1 MALALGARMI
11 EGSNPSYPRL
21 LNITNKVSI
30 NNYWDN
36 MPNDFGNKSRNQ
48 IPIWLRHII
57 NSLWQPKSVRFC
69 NQSVIGKKFSYRT

>member
-1 MALALGARMI
+1 
-11 EGSNPSYPRL
+11 
-21 LNITNKVSI
+21 
-30 NNYWDN
+30 

-69 NQSVIGKKFSYRT
+69 NQSITGKKFSHRT